1 MGKVF
6 FLAKLV
12 SNDSY
17 ETGNMQLSFDLSKTN
32 PDESVVNINTSY
44 FKYISDV
51 IIGENKYK
59 KYDCRFPTKYKVSE
73 LTYSLGAEVKEFT
86 TIHNFAAYSLVNTD
100 IVFFDINT
108 RLGNQYIKH
117 INNESRQNIFED
129 VKIDLAAVEAKV
141 NNVLASSFQTGESR
155 IRGQML
161 YGYDIKNEPDYV
173 KLKKRATQS
182 SLTFELF
189 HPQLNLIV
197 SPLVSK
203 KHSIYIVEHISK
215 DIALEVSRFIYFNYL
230 I

>member
-59 KYDCRFPTKYKVSE
+59 KYDCRFRTKYKVSE

-86 TIHNFAAYSLVNTD
+86 TIHNFTAYSLINTD
-100 IVFFDINT
+100 IVFFEPHYNT
-108 RLGNQYIKH
+108 
-117 INNESRQNIFED
+117 
-129 VKIDLAAVEAKV
+129 
-141 NNVLASSFQTGESR
+141 
-155 IRGQML
+155 
-161 YGYDIKNEPDYV
+161 
-173 KLKKRATQS
+173 
-182 SLTFELF
+182 
-189 HPQLNLIV
+189 
-197 SPLVSK
+197 
-203 KHSIYIVEHISK
+203 
-215 DIALEVSRFIYFNYL
+215 
-230 I
+230 